1 VQFESDDL
9 HRETVRLLSSTA
21 RPVHDGMEDHLLLQL
36 SKQEMNTTTKVMNP
50 QAITSIY
57 GEFPS
62 LVGTE
67 LTEVRVARDEPRIS
81 IRLATGKKPTKHPTR
96 WPQNYD
102 EVYIGI
108 SFIGVSDL
116 SFCQWGCKNIVDE
129 VDLKDIDDRVFVRF
143 SCKNNVALK
152 FSCDWIRIES
162 VACGFVGSP

>member
-1 VQFESDDL
+1 
-9 HRETVRLLSSTA
+9 
-21 RPVHDGMEDHLLLQL
+21 
-36 SKQEMNTTTKVMNP
+36 MNTTTKVMNP

-81 IRLATGKKPTKHPTR
+81 IRLATGQKPTKHPTR

-108 SFIGVSDL
+108 SFVGVCDF
-116 SFCQWGCKNIVDE
+116 SFFQWGQKNIVEE
-129 VDLKDIDDRVFVRF
+129 VDLKDVDDRVSVRF
-143 SCKNNVALK
+143 SCKNQVALK
-152 FSCDWIRIES
+152 LSCDWIRIEG
-162 VACGFVGSP
+162 VAWGYVGSR

>member
-1 VQFESDDL
+1 
-9 HRETVRLLSSTA
+9 
-21 RPVHDGMEDHLLLQL
+21 
-36 SKQEMNTTTKVMNP
+36 MNTTTKVMNP

-81 IRLATGKKPTKHPTR
+81 IRLATGQKPTKHPTR

-108 SFIGVSDL
+108 SFVGVCDF
-116 SFCQWGCKNIVDE
+116 SFFQWWQKNIVEE
-129 VDLKDIDDRVFVRF
+129 VDLKDMDDRVSVRF
-143 SCKNNVALK
+143 SCKNQVALK
-152 FSCDWIRIES
+152 FSCDWIRIEG
-162 VACGFVGSP
+162 VAWGYVGSR

>member
-1 VQFESDDL
+1 MLFDDEERVQFESDDL

-50 QAITSIY
+50 KAITSIY

-81 IRLATGKKPTKHPTR
+81 IRLAMGKNQQSTLRGGRRITMR
-96 WPQNYD
+96 F
-102 EVYIGI
+102 I
-108 SFIGVSDL
+108 SEFRLLG
-116 SFCQWGCKNIVDE
+116 
-129 VDLKDIDDRVFVRF
+129 
-143 SCKNNVALK
+143 
-152 FSCDWIRIES
+152 
-162 VACGFVGSP
+162 

>member
-1 VQFESDDL
+1 
-9 HRETVRLLSSTA
+9 
-21 RPVHDGMEDHLLLQL
+21 
-36 SKQEMNTTTKVMNP
+36 MNTITKVMNP

-81 IRLATGKKPTKHPTR
+81 IRLATGQKPTKHPTR

-108 SFIGVSDL
+108 SFVGVCDF
-116 SFCQWGCKNIVDE
+116 SFFQWGQKISWKR
-129 VDLKDIDDRVFVRF
+129 LI
-143 SCKNNVALK
+143 
-152 FSCDWIRIES
+152 
-162 VACGFVGSP
+162 